1 MINLKNCKNLFQ
13 LKKKAINKTL
23 KRNFKTISIDLTM
36 NSWMMF
42 MMMSLFE
49 IEKYIN
55 LINVNLQGLNHL
67 SHLF

>member
-1 MINLKNCKNLFQ
+1 MINLENCKNLFQ

>member
-1 MINLKNCKNLFQ
+1 
-13 LKKKAINKTL
+13 
-23 KRNFKTISIDLTM
+23 
-36 NSWMMF
+36 MMF

>member
-1 MINLKNCKNLFQ
+1 MINLENSKNLFQ

>member
-1 MINLKNCKNLFQ
+1 MINLENCKNLVQ